1 MTTTFATDAQ
11 VYARAP
17 LVGKGLERINVEL
30 VAASQSATT
39 LDAYRVEA
47 KRQLLESLLAR
58 GITEGSIGNPT
69 ALQDPEVCLAA
80 ALVFEAAAIRDDAA
94 QGQVDVFAGQA
105 KRWRKAYEVA
115 IASASPVATD
125 TRPEGS
131 SFTWERG

>member
-1 MTTTFATDAQ
+1 MTTTYATDAQ

-17 LVGKGLERINVEL
+17 LVGKGLERVNVEL

-47 KRQLLESLLAR
+47 KRQMLEGLLAR
-58 GITEGSIGNPT
+58 GITEADIGNPT
-69 ALQDPEVCLAA
+69 ALQDPEACLTA

-105 KRWRKAYEVA
+105 KRWRAAYEKA

-125 TRPEGS
+125 VRPEGS

>member
-17 LVGKGLERINVEL
+17 LVGKGLERVNVEL

-47 KRQLLESLLAR
+47 KRQILEALLAR
-58 GITEGSIGNPT
+58 GIAEGDVGNPA

-80 ALVFEAAAIRDDAA
+80 ALLFEAATIRDDAA

-105 KRWRKAYEVA
+105 KRWRRAYESA
-115 IASASPVATD
+115 IAAVNPVATD

-131 SFTWERG
+131 SFSWERG